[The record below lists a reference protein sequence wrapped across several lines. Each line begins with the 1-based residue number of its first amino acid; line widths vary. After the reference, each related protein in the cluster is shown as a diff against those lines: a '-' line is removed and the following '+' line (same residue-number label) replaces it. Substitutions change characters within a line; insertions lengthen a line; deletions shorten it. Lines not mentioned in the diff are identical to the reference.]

1 MKVKYLAPILFLII
15 PACKKETGSLLSDL
29 QGTWELRSSDG
40 GWTGHQEY
48 APGNGN
54 TYSFSGTAYTRQI
67 KTADTT
73 YAYSGTF
80 EIYDEKPCD
89 YATKQTLIEFDDDHF
104 PNSFSLSGGELTI
117 GTTECIVDG
126 GSSTYRKIH

>member
-15 PACKKETGSLLSDL
+15 TACKKETGSLLSDL
-29 QGTWELRSSDG
+29 QGTWELKSSDG

-54 TYSFSGTAYTRQI
+54 TYSFSGTTYARQI
-67 KTADTT
+67 KTTDTT
-73 YAYSGTF
+73 YEYSGTF
-80 EIYDEKPCD
+80 DIYTDKPCD
-89 YATKQTLIEFDDDHF
+89 YATKQTLIEFDDDLF
-104 PNSFSLSGGELTI
+104 PNSFSLSVAELII